1 MLDYW
6 CKNRIFSATS
16 HTSCDCLPEAHI
28 VLVLFNN
35 YCSLFYCARL
45 TFCFEAD
52 LFHPERGGTVK
63 RGHIHDQGATAKL
76 QIGVRS
82 GAQLGAEAVAQ
93 EKAEAVAQFM
103 MNILKK

>member
-1 MLDYW
+1 MIEEDHLLV
-6 CKNRIFSATS
+6 ILGHHA
-16 HTSCDCLPEAHI
+16 I
-28 VLVLFNN
+28 LVLHRH
-35 YCSLFYCARL
+35 AMQHPGL
-45 TFCFEAD
+45 TVVIFIPLQKEGITQD

-82 GAQLGAEAVAQ
+82 GAQLGAQLGAEAVAQ
-93 EKAEAVAQFM
+93 EEAEAVAQFM

>member
-1 MLDYW
+1 MIEEDHLLV
-6 CKNRIFSATS
+6 ILGHHA
-16 HTSCDCLPEAHI
+16 I
-28 VLVLFNN
+28 LVLHRH
-35 YCSLFYCARL
+35 AMQHPGL
-45 TFCFEAD
+45 TVVIFIPLQKEGITQD

-82 GAQLGAEAVAQ
+82 RAQLGAEAVAQ
-93 EKAEAVAQFM
+93 EEAEAVAQFM